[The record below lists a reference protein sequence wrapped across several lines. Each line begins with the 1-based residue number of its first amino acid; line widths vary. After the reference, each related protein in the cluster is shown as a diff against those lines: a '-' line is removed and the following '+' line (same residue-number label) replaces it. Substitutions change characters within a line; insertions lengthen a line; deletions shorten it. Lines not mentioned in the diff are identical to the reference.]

1 MSHRGYRRI
10 FVCIF
15 SLINIC
21 SSLSDEANKMKPL
34 NIEREWQFQLSLKI
48 WSRFSEWFPRNSLL
62 KTRNF
67 TIRMYESVT
76 FFATQQFRS
85 SWWLIIISFNI
96 ACKEL
101 KIAQIAQVNQ
111 LFQLLNLVRIYGRDC
126 ELKCT
131 LITKNVNNDVSKG
144 SPIG

>member
-1 MSHRGYRRI
+1 
-10 FVCIF
+10 
-15 SLINIC
+15 
-21 SSLSDEANKMKPL
+21 
-34 NIEREWQFQLSLKI
+34 
-48 WSRFSEWFPRNSLL
+48 
-62 KTRNF
+62 
-67 TIRMYESVT
+67 MYESVT

-96 ACKEL
+96 AGKEL

-126 ELKCT
+126 ELKRT
-131 LITKNVNNDVSKG
+131 LMTKNVNNDFGKD